1 MGKVWSGAPGRR
13 DGQGPGRSDTCSS
26 GLSPG
31 FPRAEVSSQECV
43 RSEGSVCSGICRGC
57 SVEPRLSE
65 VSGAGMR
72 QGGCSKFLREA

>member
-43 RSEGSVCSGICRGC
+43 RSEGSVCSVYG
-57 SVEPRLSE
+57 VY
-65 VSGAGMR
+65 GALWSHVCLKS
-72 QGGCSKFLREA
+72 QELE